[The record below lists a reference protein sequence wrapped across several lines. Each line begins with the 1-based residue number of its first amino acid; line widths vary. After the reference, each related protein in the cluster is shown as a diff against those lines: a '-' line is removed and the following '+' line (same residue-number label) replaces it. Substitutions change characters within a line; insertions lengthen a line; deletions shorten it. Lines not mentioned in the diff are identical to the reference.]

1 MKRLPR
7 RKFTA
12 EEIAVVDSRIRAS
25 THPKQADFIFDTASH
40 ISLLT
45 HRGTGKTMAKIFRL
59 VRAMMRGDPVTGG
72 GAHCLFVAKNREQA
86 RGIVWNEIK
95 EIIFRLGWDS
105 LTKPDEVRSEILL
118 CNGSWLK
125 LLGFDER
132 DEIEKPRGI
141 TWHEVDVDETGSAR
155 RDLLL
160 RMLDEVIGP
169 RLVGSIVLGGT
180 PGYLLEG
187 LFYDVTRPGSVD
199 EDGRPVHRPYADR
212 DLPEFK
218 DWDGWSSH
226 SWTADDG
233 IAAGIEAIRVLREK
247 QLALK
252 KKNGWSDSNPKW
264 LREGEGKW
272 AQDDT
277 TSVYVYRAHDEEG
290 REFNQW
296 TPAIAATDSTRWAR
310 LPPGYDPKTWGY
322 GIVMD
327 VGWKDAFALEAF
339 AWSYDDPSREMWHI
353 GEVYKTKQST
363 KAIATMLLGEG
374 LSISKPGGIIGELG
388 WPDFMVADGSG
399 QGDRLVEDLKLEYGL
414 IVKLVDKH
422 PKYKDP
428 AIEIVNADMF
438 EGRIKI
444 MKGSHLAGELVALQ
458 WVVDSNGK
466 RLENPR
472 QPNHACDT
480 LLYFRVSVSALLPAV
495 DATAQPKATP
505 SASEK
510 SHAPKSSRRPP
521 AEEEDGWASDAD
533 GWTSGDEMDGAT
545 EGAW

>member
-12 EEIAVVDSRIRAS
+12 EEIAVVDSRIVAS
-25 THPKQADFIFDTASH
+25 THPKQCDFVFDQASH

-45 HRGTGKTMAKIFRL
+45 SRGTGKTIAKIFRL
-59 VRAMMRGDPVTGG
+59 IRAMMRGDPVTGG

-95 EIIFRLGWDS
+95 ELIFRLGWES
-105 LTKPDEVRSEILL
+105 LTRPDEVRSEITL

-125 LLGFDER
+125 LMGFDER

-155 RDLLL
+155 RDLLTRL
-160 RMLDEVIGP
+160 LDEVLGP
-169 RLVGSIVLGGT
+169 RLVGSVVLGGT

-199 EDGRPVHRPYADR
+199 EDGVPLHRPYADR

-218 DWDGWSSH
+218 DWDRWSSH
-226 SWTADDG
+226 SWSPEDG

-264 LREGEGKW
+264 LREGEGQW
-272 AQDDT
+272 AKDDT
-277 TSVYVYRAHDEEG
+277 TSVYAYRAHDEAG

-296 TPAIAATDSTRWAR
+296 TPAIVPSSTRWSR
-310 LPPGYDPKTWGY
+310 LPPGFDPKTWGHAF
-322 GIVMD
+322 VMD
-327 VGWKDAFALEAF
+327 VGWKDAFALEAY
-339 AWSYDDPSREMWHI
+339 AWSYTDPSRTMWHI
-353 GEVYKTKQST
+353 GEFYKTKQST
-363 KAIATMLLGEG
+363 RAVATLLLGEG
-374 LSISKPGGIIGELG
+374 LSINKPGGIIGELG
-388 WPDFMVADGSG
+388 WPDFMVADCSG
-399 QGDRLVEDLKLEYGL
+399 QGDRFVEDMKVEYGL
-414 IVKLVDKH
+414 IIKAVDKH

-444 MKGSHLAGELVALQ
+444 LKGSALASELVGLQ
-458 WVVDSNGK
+458 WVIDASGK
-466 RLENPR
+466 RLENPN

-495 DATAQPKATP
+495 DAATQPNATP

-510 SHAPKSSRRPP
+510 PQPSRSAPP
-521 AEEEDGWASDAD
+521 AKEDDSDGWSSETD
-533 GWTSGDEMDGAT
+533 GWTSGDEMEGTT